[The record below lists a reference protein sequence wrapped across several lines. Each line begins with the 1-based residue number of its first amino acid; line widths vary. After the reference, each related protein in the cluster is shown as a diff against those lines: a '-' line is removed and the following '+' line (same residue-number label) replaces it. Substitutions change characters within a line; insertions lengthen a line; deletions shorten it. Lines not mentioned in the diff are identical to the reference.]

1 MKKTIN
7 LQKKSLTL
15 LLALCSAVAL
25 LSPPPALAAAAPVG
39 YMPGV
44 TEEMTAPAFWSDL
57 TGDPDT
63 LLATA
68 EDIARINAA
77 AAAGDG
83 TNRRDMKNLKE
94 TYNGISRNESL
105 QKSTQDDADY
115 YLGWV
120 WDQNGK
126 KMTQEDFDV
135 IIQNCV
141 DPNAAEEMP
150 VRWGIAVNRTE
161 LITFPWDG
169 QILDDPVDFD
179 FDYQPLVGIR
189 VNEPVAVYSTS
200 ADGRFFQVSTSC
212 CTGWV
217 RMEDIAICR
226 DKEEWL
232 SAWDIP
238 AEKRLVFWGDKMYTD
253 YSKTAAETACRLIT
267 MGTVLERMDE
277 ADPDALVINRLPLH
291 NYAVYLP
298 VRNEDGSYGKAPAL
312 INARE
317 RVSEDYL
324 PLTAGNLAM
333 VALTSLGDAYGWG
346 AGLNNEDCTSLNH
359 SIFCCFGLD
368 LPRNGT
374 WQWLMDFPKADITY
388 YTLEEKEALLDALSM
403 GTLLNFPGHQMMYL
417 GKYGGS
423 YYVVS
428 TVSSIMSPYSG
439 KRQRT
444 RDVQINTLD
453 IKRANGKTWMQAL
466 NKVYVPWLYLDE
478 GEESALSELPAYHA
492 YTAYCLEKGLM
503 DAWPSGYFL
512 PLRGATVA
520 DAVQM
525 LWRIAGKPEP
535 DMTREVFSDVAAGS
549 EHEKAALWAK
559 QTGVYAG
566 MDGKF
571 QANANLTW
579 DAAKTMAESLLHEDV
594 IGDQAVSGAVMTRA
608 ELAGIAQPV
617 NEAWEARHPEMPDNP
632 FGTASA
638 NSPYYAKPCNER
650 LASLPEALMKL
661 AEGGYSWEYEYAADK
676 PAYALTLMD
685 YANIYSFIHTHDLD
699 PAVVRKVLSDASLMV
714 HRKAFT
720 EKEIDLLLGDDQA
733 AVMAHFASPGT
744 IVMGEKGYSEKWLYD
759 HPVEQWEAEGITPEM
774 VISVQENYYNPLFTQ
789 EAAKAFS
796 RKLYYFTGVLTSVRL
811 GQWNPGDVKPD
822 GSVEAEPEE
831 TGVILDVIEFC
842 QYPDYP
848 TGCESVSLYMLLN
861 YYGVDVTVER
871 IYDLLPMGAQPY
883 DDENGVRHGAN
894 PEREFVGDPRNEN
907 SYGVFNEPI
916 AKVAEQFM
924 PGVETKTGASIDEI
938 RAVLDTGNP
947 VLAWYVSAPMRDIM
961 YRWSWLDENGETVH
975 WPGGEHA
982 VVICGYGDHSLTY
995 RDPNAG
1001 TTVVIDEDT
1010 FLKSFSELGGRIVY
1024 YTCQH

>member
-1 MKKTIN
+1 MKKTISFR
-7 LQKKSLTL
+7 KKYLAL
-15 LLALCSAVAL
+15 LLALCAVVPL
-25 LSPPPALAAAAPVG
+25 LSPLPGLGAAAPVG

-44 TEEMTAPAFWSDL
+44 TEEMTDPAFWSEL
-57 TGDPDT
+57 TGDPDA

-77 AAAGDG
+77 AVAGAG
-83 TNRRDMKNLKE
+83 TNRRGMKNLKD
-94 TYNGISRNESL
+94 TYNGVSRNESL
-105 QKSTQDDADY
+105 QRGAQEDANY

-120 WDQNGK
+120 WDQNGH

-135 IIQNCV
+135 IIANCV

-200 ADGRFFQVSTSC
+200 ADGKFFQVSTSC

-217 RMEDIAICR
+217 RAEDIAICR
-226 DKEEWL
+226 DKQEWL

-253 YSKTAAETACRLIT
+253 YSKTAAETVCRLIT

-277 ADPDALVINRLPLH
+277 TDPDTLVINRLPLH

-298 VRNEDGSYGKAPAL
+298 IRNEDGSYGKTPAL

-324 PLTAGNLAM
+324 PLTARNLAM
-333 VALTSLGDAYGWG
+333 VALASLGDAYGWG
-346 AGLNNEDCTSLNH
+346 AGLNNEDCSSLNH
-359 SIFCCFGLD
+359 SIYCCFGLD

-374 WQWLMDFPKADITY
+374 WQWLLDFPKADISY
-388 YTLEEKEALLDALSM
+388 YTLEEKETLLDALPM
-403 GTLLNFPGHQMMYL
+403 GALLNFPGHQMMYL
-417 GKYGGS
+417 GKHSGS

-453 IKRANGKTWMQAL
+453 IRRANGKTWMQAL
-466 NKVYVPWLYLDE
+466 NKVYVPWLYLNE
-478 GEESALSELPAYHA
+478 GEEAALCELPAYHEA
-492 YTAYCLEKGLM
+492 TAFCLEKGLM
-503 DAWPSGYFL
+503 DACASGYFL

-520 DAVQM
+520 EAVQM
-525 LWRIAGKPEP
+525 LWRIAGKPEA
-535 DMTREVFSDVAAGS
+535 DMTQEGFADVAGGS

-566 MDGKF
+566 MDGAF
-571 QANANLTW
+571 RASAGLTW
-579 DAAKTMAESLLHEDV
+579 NSIRSMAENMLHED
-594 IGDQAVSGAVMTRA
+594 ILGDHPDAVMTRA
-608 ELAGIAQPV
+608 ELAGIAQSLS
-617 NEAWEARHPEMPDNP
+617 EAWDARHPEMPDKP

-638 NSPYYAKPCNER
+638 NAPYYAKPCNER
-650 LASLPEALMKL
+650 LASLPEALMQL
-661 AEGGYSWEYEYAADK
+661 AEGGYSWEYEFAADQ

-685 YANIYSFIHTHDLD
+685 YANIYSFIHTHELD
-699 PAVVRKVLSDASLMV
+699 QNALRDVLSDADRMV
-714 HRKAFT
+714 HRRAFT
-720 EKEIDLLLGDDQA
+720 EEEIDLLLGDDQA
-733 AVMAHFASPGT
+733 AAMAHFASAGT
-744 IVMGEKGYSEKWLYD
+744 IVMGEKGYSEKWMYD
-759 HPVEQWEAEGITPEM
+759 HTIEQWEAEGITPEM
-774 VISVQENYYNPLFTQ
+774 VMAVQENYYNPLFTR

-796 RKLYYFTGVLTSVRL
+796 QKLYYFTGVLTPVRL

-822 GSVEAEPEE
+822 GSIEEAGDS
-831 TGVILDVIEFC
+831 GVMLDVIEFC

-861 YYGVDVTVER
+861 YYGVEVTVDQ

-883 DDENGVRHGAN
+883 DDDEGVRHGAN
-894 PEREFVGDPRNEN
+894 PEREFVGDPRSEY

-916 AKVAEQFM
+916 AKVAEQFK
-924 PGVETKTGASIDEI
+924 PGVQTKTGASLDEI
-938 RAVLDTGNP
+938 KAILATGSP
-947 VLAWYVSAPMRDIM
+947 VLAWYVSAPMREIM
-961 YRWSWLDENGETVH
+961 YRWSWLDENGEMVH

-982 VVICGYGDHSLTY
+982 VVICGYNGHSLTY

-1010 FLKSFSELGGRIVY
+1010 FLKSFHELGGRIVY
-1024 YTCQH
+1024 YPVQ